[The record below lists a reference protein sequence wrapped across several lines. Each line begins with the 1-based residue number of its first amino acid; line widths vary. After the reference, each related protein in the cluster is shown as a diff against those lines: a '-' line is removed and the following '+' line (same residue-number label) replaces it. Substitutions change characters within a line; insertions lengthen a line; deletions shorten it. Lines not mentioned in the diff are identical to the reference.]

1 LSVLTILVLLI
12 GSVYCFYCLFDDW
25 RQSQAGLPS
34 QMAKFK
40 PDADDP
46 LSFEELLKLNPDVI
60 GWITI
65 DKTHIDQPIVQGK
78 DDLEYINK
86 AADGSFSLAG
96 AIFLSHLNNPDL
108 DDPYNIL
115 YGHHMKNGGM
125 FGDVMKFTQKKYFDG
140 HVDGT
145 VLTKDGREYR
155 LKIFAVLETD
165 AANSAVYSMREIHER
180 DTSSLVRYLKKHSKY
195 FRDPV
200 DASPMIFALSTCN
213 SAETEGRTIVF
224 AQVVKV
230 VEHEK

>member
-1 LSVLTILVLLI
+1 MRCSERRRTTNKPSSRLHQAACLARIGNKILSVLTILVLLI

-86 AADGSFSLAG
+86 S
-96 AIFLSHLNNPDL
+96 
-108 DDPYNIL
+108 
-115 YGHHMKNGGM
+115 GGW
-125 FGDVMKFTQKKYFDG
+125 
-140 HVDGT
+140 
-145 VLTKDGREYR
+145 
-155 LKIFAVLETD
+155 
-165 AANSAVYSMREIHER
+165 
-180 DTSSLVRYLKKHSKY
+180 
-195 FRDPV
+195 
-200 DASPMIFALSTCN
+200 
-213 SAETEGRTIVF
+213 IVF
-224 AQVVKV
+224 AGGSDLSLPFKQSRSGRSVQYFIWTPY
-230 VEHEK
+230 EKRRHVWRCDEVYAEKIF